1 MKKVA
6 LIGGKGF
13 IGRHITWF
21 LQSHMNITAECYD
34 VIDVDEPYY
43 HKIDMTSK
51 ESVATINLDVDYIFF
66 MTGLTG
72 TKNGFDKYEDF
83 VRINEITLLNLL
95 DAVRLSSFRPKI
107 IFPSSRL
114 VYKGADQPLCEEDEK
129 DAKTIY
135 AANKLACEDYLKAY
149 SYNFDIPYTVF
160 RICVPYGN
168 MLDDNY
174 SFGTIGFFIKMAQ
187 AGNDITLYGGGSI
200 KRTFTHL
207 EDLCYQIINGAFNN
221 KSDNQTYNVGGETS
235 SLHDVAEIIAQK
247 FGVKVVN
254 VPWPENDLKLESGDT
269 YFDDSAIQKLLGG
282 YMYKHRLIE
291 IK

>member
-1 MKKVA
+1 MKRVA
-6 LIGGKGF
+6 IIGAKGF

-21 LQSHMNITAECYD
+21 LQSRMDITAECYD

-43 HKIDMTSK
+43 HKIDMTSID
-51 ESVATINLDVDYIFF
+51 SVATINLDVDYIFF

-72 TKNGFDKYEDF
+72 TKIGFDKYEDF
-83 VRINEITLLNLL
+83 VRINEIALLNLL
-95 DAVRLSSFRPKI
+95 DAIRLSSFRPKI

-114 VYKGADQPLCEEDEK
+114 VYKGVDQPLCEEDEK
-129 DAKTIY
+129 DSKTIY
-135 AANKLACEDYLKAY
+135 AANKLACESYLKAY
-149 SYNFDIPYTVF
+149 SYNFDIPYTIF

-187 AGNDITLYGGGSI
+187 VGKDITLYGGGNI

-207 EDLCYQIINGAFNN
+207 EDLCYQMINGAFNN
-221 KSDNQTYNVGGETS
+221 ESDNQIYNVGGETS
-235 SLHDVAEIIAQK
+235 SLHDAAEIIAQK

-254 VPWPENDLKLESGDT
+254 VPWPENDLKFESGDT
-269 YFDDSAIQKLLGG
+269 YFDDRAMQKLLGG